1 MKRLITKIAAMLIV
15 ILKISFRVN
24 LLPVGKQLGIG
35 QGSIDLVGVE
45 PYDVRSCGNS
55 YQSQS
60 SGFDQTP
67 GPGHGDQIT
76 PWVQHVSVPEKQ
88 KQVTVDGSPSP
99 SCHTSNTY
107 LLLNKVISGPCLI

>member
-1 MKRLITKIAAMLIV
+1 MKRLVTKITTMLIV
-15 ILKISFRVN
+15 ILKISFRVD

-35 QGSIDLVGVE
+35 QGSVDLVGVE

-67 GPGHGDQIT
+67 GSGHGDQIT
-76 PWVQHVSVPEKQ
+76 PRVQHVS
-88 KQVTVDGSPSP
+88 
-99 SCHTSNTY
+99 
-107 LLLNKVISGPCLI
+107 ISVK